1 MSEWA
6 ALISAVTAV
15 LGLLLGFFGLPT
27 VVNSPTAKPVRE
39 TVTVTATPPPENRG
53 PATEP
58 ADTPSPTPQQDR
70 GSLIEDVLP
79 MTSDADDTK
88 RSFTAGALTVNNR
101 SYPRTLYGFD
111 AERTW
116 QLDRK
121 YNTLVTAIGV
131 SDSTPSGYGV
141 VFTVRVDGDTVKEF
155 TIGRHPRGLSCHAR
169 RARVLHQVGRL
180 RRVDRPHRHEIAPHP
195 ADAPL
200 RPLPPP
206 RPLLLLCLLLP
217 VPGMPFGAVRAGAL
231 LHRRGYG

>member
-1 MSEWA
+1 
-6 ALISAVTAV
+6 
-15 LGLLLGFFGLPT
+15 
-27 VVNSPTAKPVRE
+27 
-39 TVTVTATPPPENRG
+39 
-53 PATEP
+53 
-58 ADTPSPTPQQDR
+58 
-70 GSLIEDVLP
+70 

-155 TIGRHPRGLSCHAR
+155 TMGPGDTAKKLSVDIRGAF
-169 RARVLHQVGRL
+169 RVTLAA
-180 RRVDRPHRHEIAPHP
+180 HESYTRS
-195 ADAPL
+195 D
-200 RPLPPP
+200 
-206 RPLLLLCLLLP
+206 
-217 VPGMPFGAVRAGAL
+217 
-231 LHRRGYG
+231 GYGAWIDPTVTK